1 MTRTYTLA
9 TERNGIITTL
19 DLPLMSMPQAKRHL
33 DRLKA
38 LAPAATVYI
47 INSNAI

>member
-9 TERNGIITTL
+9 TIRNGQLKAL
-19 DLPLMSMPQAKRHL
+19 DLPLMSMPQAQRHL

-38 LAPAATVYI
+38 LAPAATLYI
-47 INSNAI
+47 INPHAL

>member
-9 TERNGIITTL
+9 TLRNGELTPL
-19 DLPLMSMPQAKRHL
+19 NLPLMSMPQAQRHL

-38 LAPAATVYI
+38 LAPASILYI
-47 INSNAI
+47 INPHAL

>member
-9 TERNGIITTL
+9 TERDGIITAL
-19 DLPLMSMPQAKRHL
+19 DLPLMSMAQARRHL

-47 INSNAI
+47 INPNAI

>member
-1 MTRTYTLA
+1 MKSYTLA
-9 TERNGIITTL
+9 TEVNGTITAL

-38 LAPAATVYI
+38 LAPSATVYI
-47 INSNAI
+47 INTNAI

>member
-9 TERNGIITTL
+9 TERNGTITAL
-19 DLPLMSMPQAKRHL
+19 DLPLMSMPQAQRHL

-38 LAPAATVYI
+38 LAPSATVYI
-47 INSNAI
+47 INAHSA

>member
-1 MTRTYTLA
+1 MTRTYTIA
-9 TERNGIITTL
+9 TIRNGALSAL

-38 LAPAATVYI
+38 LAPSAPLYI
-47 INSNAI
+47 INANAI

>member
-9 TERNGIITTL
+9 TLRNGELMAL
-19 DLPLMSMPQAKRHL
+19 DLPLMSMPQAQRHL

-38 LAPAATVYI
+38 LAPAATLYI
-47 INSNAI
+47 INARSI

>member
-9 TERNGIITTL
+9 TERNGIITAL
-19 DLPLMSMPQAKRHL
+19 DLPLMSMAQARRHL

-38 LAPAATVYI
+38 LAPSATVYI
-47 INSNAI
+47 INPNAI